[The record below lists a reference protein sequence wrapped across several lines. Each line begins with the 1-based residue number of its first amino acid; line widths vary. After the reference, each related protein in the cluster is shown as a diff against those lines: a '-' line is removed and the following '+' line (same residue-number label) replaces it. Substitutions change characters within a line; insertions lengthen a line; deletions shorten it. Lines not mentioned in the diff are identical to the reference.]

1 MSTTKPKNSQVNARI
16 DADLKREGDEGLA
29 AAGLTPT
36 QAVRAVWELAARHKD
51 QPEKIIAALFP
62 DKKEADEKA
71 RRAEYERKK
80 KLIDDAPKIAE
91 RYYKKAGL
99 PWPPQ
104 HTEIFSLPYKELR
117 ELAYDEELL
126 EQEEMKRHAS
136 R

>member
-1 MSTTKPKNSQVNARI
+1 MSTTAKKNSQVNARI
-16 DADLKREGDEGLA
+16 DADLKRAGDEGLA

-51 QPEKIIAALFP
+51 EPEKIVAALFP

-71 RRAEYERKK
+71 RQAEYERKR

-99 PWPPQ
+99 PWPPPSANLSY
-104 HTEIFSLPYKELR
+104 EELK
-117 ELAYDEELL
+117 ELAYRDKYPDLFGES
-126 EQEEMKRHAS
+126 A
-136 R
+136 

>member
-62 DKKEADEKA
+62 DRAEADEKA
-71 RRAEYERKK
+71 RQAEYERKK

-91 RYYKKAGL
+91 RYYEKAGL
-99 PWPPQ
+99 PWPPPSAGLSY
-104 HTEIFSLPYKELR
+104 EELK
-117 ELAYDEELL
+117 ELAYKEKYADLL
-126 EQEEMKRHAS
+126 GENV
-136 R
+136 